1 MGRISNLPELYVTIS
16 TKTIN
21 NEYYIEKINFWVGKP
36 TESSMKRYNVNKCFT
51 LNSIDES
58 KVLYNLINS
67 AYIDDSNYNILKHPN
82 WIMAVEVI
90 KSKIAN
96 KYGWKI
102 EE

>member
-1 MGRISNLPELYVTIS
+1 MERINNLPELYVTIS
-16 TKTIN
+16 TKIIN
-21 NEYYIEKINFWVGKP
+21 NEYYIEKVNFWVGKP
-36 TESSMKRYNVNKCFT
+36 TKDAMEKYNVNKYFT
-51 LNSIDES
+51 LNSIDKS

-67 AYIDDSNYNILKHPN
+67 AYTDNSNYNILKHPN
-82 WIMAVEVI
+82 WIMAVEII

>member
-1 MGRISNLPELYVTIS
+1 MERINNLPELYVTIS

-21 NEYYIEKINFWVGKP
+21 NEYYIEKVHFWTGRP
-36 TESSMKRYNVNKCFT
+36 TEYKMKEYNVNKCFT
-51 LNSIDES
+51 LNSIDKS

-67 AYIDDSNYNILKHPN
+67 AYIDNSNYHILKHPN
-82 WIMAVEVI
+82 WIMAVEII

>member
-1 MGRISNLPELYVTIS
+1 MGRINNLPELYVTIS
-16 TKTIN
+16 TKIIN
-21 NEYYIEKINFWVGKP
+21 NEYYIEKVHFWVGKP
-36 TESSMKRYNVNKCFT
+36 TENSMKKYNANKCFT
-51 LNSIDES
+51 LNSIDKS

-67 AYIDDSNYNILKHPN
+67 AYIDGSNYNKHPN
-82 WIMAVEVI
+82 WIMAVEII